1 MSMLRI
7 LLIIIFLIAAV
18 AVTVI
23 VLLQEGKSAG
33 LGSMTGSAGGGD
45 SYWERN
51 KKHSLEGKFEK
62 WTKITAIVFVLTA
75 FLIMLI
81 PNKATVKSEATPA
94 PVENTTEEGGTVNK
108 ISLGGEEAQSED
120 DLASQ
125 GITIE
130 PVTEGEETADDN
142 AADGAAT
149 DEATTDD
156 ASSENASN

>member
-45 SYWERN
+45 SYWAKN

-81 PNKATVKSEATPA
+81 PNKSTVKPETA
-94 PVENTTEEGGTVNK
+94 PVENTTEQGGTVNK
-108 ISLGGEEAQSED
+108 ISVAGEETQSEED
-120 DLASQ
+120 QASQ
-125 GITIE
+125 AVTVE
-130 PVTEGEETADDN
+130 PVTEDEETVDEQ

>member
-1 MSMLRI
+1 MTMLRI

-18 AVTVI
+18 AVTII

-45 SYWERN
+45 SYWEKN

-81 PNKATVKSEATPA
+81 PNKSNVNTTPA
-94 PVENTTEEGGTVNK
+94 TSTTEEAQEGGTINS
-108 ISLGGEEAQSED
+108 ISLGDQSGEEATDES
-120 DLASQ
+120 A
-125 GITIE
+125 T
-130 PVTEGEETADDN
+130 GE
-142 AADGAAT
+142 AAT
-149 DEATTDD
+149 DENATDD
-156 ASSENASN
+156 SANGEAAPEEATASDDADSANASN